1 MTRRGFASGEASAAP
16 RQPRRRRLLS
26 AERSGAVGEQALAG
40 AAAQP
45 GAAQAAADAHWQQA
59 APADRLCDCRLIRE
73 LVEQAMQRRLVDGGA
88 IICDETLDHPG
99 LAQLCERGGRA

>member
-59 APADRLCDCRLIRE
+59 APADRLGDCRLIPE
-73 LVEQAMQRRLVDGGA
+73 LVEQALPRPLLDAHASIGH
-88 IICDETLDHPG
+88 EPLDHPS
-99 LAQLCERGGRA
+99 LA